1 MGDPLTGVWLET
13 AVPSLSEK
21 ELRMKRLRLNQLIYM
36 ALCCDLGIVAK
47 RMISP
52 AANLI
57 TDALHIPGGIGTSFS
72 LMFLV
77 VGAVLTGQFGC
88 GTLMGVIQSGIALA
102 LGATG
107 SLGIL
112 SPIGYV
118 IPGLA
123 IDLAL
128 WALRQ
133 RSMQAAVMAACI
145 AGPLAASLTAN
156 LLVFRL
162 HTVPLPLY
170 LCVACTTGAICGLVA
185 IPLLERL
192 CPLINAPARQKGN
205 IR

>member
-1 MGDPLTGVWLET
+1 
-13 AVPSLSEK
+13 
-21 ELRMKRLRLNQLIYM
+21 M

-47 RMISP
+47 KMIVP
-52 AANLI
+52 AANLV
-57 TDALHIPGGIGTSFS
+57 TDALHIPGGVGTSFS

-88 GTLMGVIQSGIALA
+88 GALMGVIQSGIALA
-102 LGATG
+102 LGSTG

-128 WALRQ
+128 WAFRQ
-133 RSMQAAVMAACI
+133 KSLSAAVMTACI

-162 HTVPLPLY
+162 HGVPLLLY
-170 LCVACTTGAICGLVA
+170 LCVACTTGAICGVVA

-192 CPLINAPARQKGN
+192 CPLINAPTRQKGN
-205 IR
+205 YDEEAHCYAADSDTCRNRPV